1 MEDHKKSLD
10 ELNKQS
16 LKKFE
21 EFLKNRSDLKEGQ
34 HEKITQAKKEW
45 QEAWQKLVDVATVLD
60 SFEI

>member
-16 LKKFE
+16 LAKFE
-21 EFLKNRSDLKEGQ
+21 EYLKTRNNLKADQ
-34 HEKITQAKKEW
+34 HEKIDQAKKEW
-45 QEAWQKLVDVATVLD
+45 QEAYQKLVNVATVLD

>member
-16 LKKFE
+16 LEKFE
-21 EFLKNRSDLKEGQ
+21 EYLKDRSDIKKDQ
-34 HEKITQAKKEW
+34 HDKINQAKKEW
-45 QEAWQKLVDVATVLD
+45 QEAYQKLVDVAMVLD

>member
-16 LKKFE
+16 LEKFE
-21 EFLKNRSDLKEGQ
+21 EYLKTRNDIKAGQ

-45 QEAWQKLVDVATVLD
+45 QAAYQKLVDIATVLD

>member
-16 LKKFE
+16 LEKFE
-21 EFLKNRSDLKEGQ
+21 EYLKTRNNLKESQ
-34 HEKITQAKKEW
+34 QEKITQAKKEW
-45 QEAWQKLVDVATVLD
+45 QEAYQKLVDVATVLD